1 MKTGEIIK
9 QYVIEYLIGSG
20 SFGKVYKIHA
30 QNDIKKIYALKEI
43 NIQYHASKKY
53 LETAIQREIEIMKKV
68 ENENSVKL
76 FDDFEYDDC
85 TYLVLELCDNNL
97 LEEFRN
103 YKKINKKSYN

>member
-43 NIQYHASKKY
+43 NIQYHTSKKY
-53 LETAIQREIEIMKKV
+53 LETAIQREIEDRPSLMMMVMPMIIFMAV
-68 ENENSVKL
+68 TRS
-76 FDDFEYDDC
+76 
-85 TYLVLELCDNNL
+85 L
-97 LEEFRN
+97 LRLTHLLRGICLQDWMW
-103 YKKINKKSYN
+103 K